1 MGDDD
6 APKKALS
13 SFMLYSVDA
22 RERVKKEDPDIKQT
36 DILKK
41 IGAEWKSLS
50 EGEKKKW
57 EDKAKAEKVRYE
69 KEMAAY
75 KPEGAA
81 GTKRPAPRV
90 APPALRKQERKPNQK
105 KMRKKREAMRRKTPR
120 SELAKHFQR
129 AQHSEPAFPHGIQF
143 FAVSR
148 AKLI

>member
-41 IGAEWKSLS
+41 IGAEWKALS

-81 GTKRPAPRV
+81 GTKRPA
-90 APPALRKQERKPNQK
+90 AKGGAAGSKKARKETQ
-105 KMRKKREAMRRKTPR
+105 
-120 SELAKHFQR
+120 SEENEEEEGGDEEEDTK
-129 AQHSEPAFPHGIQF
+129 E
-143 FAVSR
+143 
-148 AKLI
+148 